1 MVAKKSHI
9 PKPPVTFREANEDLV
24 NSIQEVLERDSLSQ
38 EDKEWLAGELD
49 GLIES
54 LQKAKTK
61 LAKQVANKKAA

>member
-9 PKPPVTFREANEDLV
+9 PKPSVTFREANEDLV
-24 NSIQEVLERDSLSQ
+24 NSIREVLERDSLTQ

-61 LAKQVANKKAA
+61 LANKKAA